1 MFGSDSTTIR
11 PSTPEASG
19 ENASRRDDAGPAESA
34 DSTAGADAREPGDEE
49 QNPYLV
55 GTAQAAATD
64 DGSRHVE
71 KLDTVR
77 CWQLLESVTL
87 GRLAIEGRDGHP
99 DMFPVNYLV
108 HNGNIFIRSAPG
120 TKLKSIAKHPHV
132 AFEIDGETTN
142 YYWSVIVHA
151 SAHRLD
157 VDADI
162 EASGVLG
169 LVSVD
174 PKSKENFIR
183 LTPETVTGRRFPKRN
198 RPGMARIPLSESP
211 IEGRDAR
218 NLKPDPIPH
227 FPPLDEV

>member
-1 MFGSDSTTIR
+1 MFGNDSTSIG
-11 PSTPEASG
+11 PSAPQAS
-19 ENASRRDDAGPAESA
+19 EDKTARRDDAGPEESS
-34 DSTAGADAREPGDEE
+34 DSTGPAAARKPGDEE

-55 GTAQAAATD
+55 GTAQTAATD
-64 DGSRHVE
+64 GSRRVE
-71 KLDTVR
+71 ELDTVR
-77 CWQLLESVTL
+77 CWQLLESATL
-87 GRLAIEGRDGHP
+87 GRLAIKGRDGHP

-120 TKLKSIAKHPHV
+120 TKLRSIAKHPEV

-142 YYWSVIVHA
+142 YHWSVIVHA

-157 VDADI
+157 VDTDI

-169 LVSVD
+169 LISAN
-174 PKSKENFIR
+174 PTSKENFIR

-198 RPGMARIPLSESP
+198 RPGMARTPLSESP
-211 IEGRDAR
+211 VEGRDGR

-227 FPPLDEV
+227 FAPLREE